1 LDNIISIL
9 YNVSMFILVF
19 AGFITVLLLLGD
31 LECTKIDDALVFY
44 QLPAMLKLLIIT
56 Y

>member
-1 LDNIISIL
+1 MDSIISIL

-19 AGFITVLLLLGD
+19 AGFIKVLILLGY
-31 LECTKIDDALVFY
+31 LECTKTAEATVFY
-44 QLPAMLKLLIIT
+44 KLPAMLKLLIIT

>member
-31 LECTKIDDALVFY
+31 FECTKIPDASFY